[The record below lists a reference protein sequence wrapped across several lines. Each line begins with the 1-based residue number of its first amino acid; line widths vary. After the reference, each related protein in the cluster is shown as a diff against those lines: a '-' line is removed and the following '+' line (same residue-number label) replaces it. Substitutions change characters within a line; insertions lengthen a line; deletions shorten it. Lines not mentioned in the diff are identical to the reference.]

1 MTGFAGIPRICR
13 FSAALVRR
21 AVRSRRRREPPAG
34 QVHRLATLA
43 TILADQGDADGAASI
58 AGQMLDRAT
67 GLESCRIQCRVRL
80 RLPGL
85 A

>member
-21 AVRSRRRREPPAG
+21 AVRSRRREPHAG